1 MLASERGHPDI
12 VDALLSA
19 GADVC
24 GVDENGNSA
33 LHLACFYG
41 NQNVVELLL
50 AVDVDLTVRFALVL
64 FCVFSRSRGGR
75 GDVI

>member
-1 MLASERGHPDI
+1 MLASERGHRDI

-24 GVDENGNSA
+24 GLDENGNSA

-41 NQNVVELLL
+41 NHNVVELLL
-50 AVDVDLTVRFALVL
+50 TVDVDLTVRFDVVFVSRVL
-64 FCVFSRSRGGR
+64 FLAFLVQ
-75 GDVI
+75 